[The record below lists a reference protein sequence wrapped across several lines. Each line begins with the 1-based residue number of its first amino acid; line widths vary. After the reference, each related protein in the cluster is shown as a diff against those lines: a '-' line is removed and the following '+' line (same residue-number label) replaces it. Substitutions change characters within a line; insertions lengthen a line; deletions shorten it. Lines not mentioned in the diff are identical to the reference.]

1 MSQQQPQLPAE
12 RMRPE
17 YVDAIVDSD
26 LQDDTLPEAI
36 LDLLNKDFPL
46 SNIRSGDREYFRIL
60 ADNIKMYTKELYA
73 PEESRMTG
81 TVGQALLEDPSSR
94 IKSLS
99 RQERVRIETVLMDH
113 FARSSRGV
121 RGWQQDKLSETINT
135 RGLKTTV
142 KKTVKAPYLGG
153 YFNE

>member
-73 PEESRMTG
+73 PEASRMTG

-135 RGLKTTV
+135 SRVEDNREKDSEGTIFGGL
-142 KKTVKAPYLGG
+142 
-153 YFNE
+153 FQ

>member
-60 ADNIKMYTKELYA
+60 ADNI
-73 PEESRMTG
+73 
-81 TVGQALLEDPSSR
+81 
-94 IKSLS
+94 
-99 RQERVRIETVLMDH
+99 
-113 FARSSRGV
+113 
-121 RGWQQDKLSETINT
+121 
-135 RGLKTTV
+135 
-142 KKTVKAPYLGG
+142 
-153 YFNE
+153 

>member
-135 RGLKTTV
+135 SRVEDNREKDSEGTIFGGL
-142 KKTVKAPYLGG
+142 
-153 YFNE
+153 FQ